1 MPQGERKQPHRME
14 RARGPSTL
22 GLCGVLHWAGHW
34 ALCCSS
40 LKIFPKMSDIIRTA
54 SSLLSDYIDYAMKYH
69 SLLAMIAKSNAQEIP
84 VSKGDIL
91 GFISTLRANAS
102 STQSLYILQETVDPQ
117 STKW

>member
-1 MPQGERKQPHRME
+1 
-14 RARGPSTL
+14 
-22 GLCGVLHWAGHW
+22 
-34 ALCCSS
+34 
-40 LKIFPKMSDIIRTA
+40 MSDIIRTA

-102 STQSLYILQETVDPQ
+102 SIQSLYILQETVDPQ